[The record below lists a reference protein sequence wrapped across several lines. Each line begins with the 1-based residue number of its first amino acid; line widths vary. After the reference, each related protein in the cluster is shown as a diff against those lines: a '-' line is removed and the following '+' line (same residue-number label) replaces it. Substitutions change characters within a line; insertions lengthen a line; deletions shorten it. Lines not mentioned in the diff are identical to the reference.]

1 MIPLTHSAKIDRVDS
16 NIKDMVVLH
25 VQEEN
30 YWSTLTFK
38 RGVANL
44 PKLFKFRQK
53 PKDQV
58 YEKGQVKSK

>member
-30 YWSTLTFK
+30 Y
-38 RGVANL
+38 
-44 PKLFKFRQK
+44 
-53 PKDQV
+53 
-58 YEKGQVKSK
+58 